1 MKWVV
6 FLTKSQTRGITRK
19 DPRTIQLSDRQLLVK
34 TRRCLSRDRAQPLVH
49 YGRFKDADCT
59 SSWHRF
65 IRCARQTDGEI
76 VMARFV
82 LSSPSNS
89 ALLPSLRVAPCELL
103 PPFQALRRGPCV
115 CSRRTAYFCSPCV
128 CRLSPQNGG
137 NRVWETKLQKATT
150 RLKDATAHVSECQ
163 IAIGAA
169 ALLPWSRNRCRK
181 PRASLLKVASICHKA
196 CRGRRPACYL
206 GHQGVRWKRG
216 AGGANNVS
224 LDLGICVVRL
234 YG

>member
-1 MKWVV
+1 
-6 FLTKSQTRGITRK
+6 
-19 DPRTIQLSDRQLLVK
+19 
-34 TRRCLSRDRAQPLVH
+34 
-49 YGRFKDADCT
+49 
-59 SSWHRF
+59 
-65 IRCARQTDGEI
+65 
-76 VMARFV
+76 MARFV

-169 ALLPWSRNRCRK
+169 ALLPGSRRRCEN
-181 PRASLLKVASICHKA
+181 PSASFLEVASICHKV
-196 CRGRRPACYL
+196 CRDGRL
-206 GHQGVRWKRG
+206 GMLTLATREYDG
-216 AGGANNVS
+216 NVEREARIMS
-224 LDLGICVVRL
+224 LWTSGFVWRDCMDEEIAQH
-234 YG
+234 